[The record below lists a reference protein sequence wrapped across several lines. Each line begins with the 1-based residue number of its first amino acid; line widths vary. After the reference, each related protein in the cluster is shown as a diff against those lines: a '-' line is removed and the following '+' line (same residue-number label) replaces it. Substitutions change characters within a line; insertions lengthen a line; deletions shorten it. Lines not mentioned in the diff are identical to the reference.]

1 VGIPVAAKNQGKDL
15 PGSPSTR
22 GGNCLRDDTEEI
34 AFLHKDAESNI
45 ITPGAIE
52 CPVCGYTW
60 TPRSTRQRIT
70 VQCPN
75 CLKRFKNIFAPRS
88 DLLKSDLHSMF
99 EGLKKKYPEYSS
111 ALEVARFISINIIKA
126 NINSYNSDLL
136 IQKILELIKAHSL
149 NA

>member
-1 VGIPVAAKNQGKDL
+1 LGIPVAAKNQGKDL

-34 AFLHKDAESNI
+34 AFLHESAILASSSHRVLNCPRCGYQWVRRRESNK
-45 ITPGAIE
+45 
-52 CPVCGYTW
+52 
-60 TPRSTRQRIT
+60 IT

-75 CLKRFKNIFAPRS
+75 CLKRFKNLSAPKHE
-88 DLLKSDLHSMF
+88 LLKSDLHSLF
-99 EGLKKKYPEYSS
+99 ESLKKKYPEYSGS
-111 ALEVARFISINIIKA
+111 LEVARFISINIIKS
-126 NINSYNSDLL
+126 NINSHNSDLL